1 MSVNIPNME
10 SMSIEEVERM
20 LADCEMQRD
29 ICDSFVA
36 RAQHELKRR
45 RKLARQEKREGLP
58 IIDPVVRSKL
68 H

>member
-1 MSVNIPNME
+1 MMITIPDME
-10 SMSIEEVERM
+10 AMSIEEVERVI
-20 LADCEMQRD
+20 ADAEMQRD

-58 IIDPVVRSKL
+58 IVDPVVRSKL
-68 H
+68 N